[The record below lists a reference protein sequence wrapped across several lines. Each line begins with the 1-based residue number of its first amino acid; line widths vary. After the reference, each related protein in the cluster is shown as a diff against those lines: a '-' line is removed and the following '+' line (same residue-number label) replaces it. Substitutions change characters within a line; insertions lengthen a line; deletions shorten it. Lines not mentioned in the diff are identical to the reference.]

1 MKGLLAKDTTLMS
14 IIILAIILIYASF
27 SWLCPI
33 MIDDYMF
40 WDKYLTA
47 NNGSI
52 LPSLSGYC
60 NYVRDL
66 WLYMKTAGLPT
77 CCVRPSYYG
86 CPNWLGPSSC
96 RDNLCHISVSSK
108 VWSTAAAP
116 SARFFSCRYG
126 YAAYCSSPGM
136 TTAHSC
142 LSTMLSTIFRPP
154 C

>member
-52 LPSLSGYC
+52 LPSLSGY
-60 NYVRDL
+60 
-66 WLYMKTAGLPT
+66 
-77 CCVRPSYYG
+77 
-86 CPNWLGPSSC
+86 
-96 RDNLCHISVSSK
+96 
-108 VWSTAAAP
+108 
-116 SARFFSCRYG
+116 
-126 YAAYCSSPGM
+126 
-136 TTAHSC
+136 
-142 LSTMLSTIFRPP
+142 
-154 C
+154 